1 MTFNKTIA
9 RLLPPTWMLA
19 VLACFTAC
27 SGSDEAVTE
36 TPVTPNNNSKNV
48 AVTFNT
54 YVQSGNTQTRA
65 TYPSEAASGSIDINR
80 LKALGFGVFAQHT
93 SNTAWTSYD
102 QATPFNFMWNQQVTW
117 DGTSA
122 WTYSPVKYWPND
134 NNPADNQSPAATG
147 SQDRSYLSF
156 FAYAPYAP
164 VATPASGFD
173 VKDVDENSDGKPD
186 HDGIV
191 AVSLNNANANASYL
205 YYRTSLEKP
214 FGIDKSVDLLWTNQ
228 RDLYKMKESGEGN
241 VDGRVSLNFKH
252 ALTKLDI
259 NVRAMVD
266 NTASASSPAYSTE
279 VDGNTRIYIDNVS
292 ITTPTY
298 YPEGKLKITSD
309 NDTPVWDYSDISTS
323 KTLFRFG
330 SDIDLSLAN
339 VNNSKDLDNVKYSLR
354 YAAPNI
360 PTNASIDDSDGDGID
375 DNTGLTLVETARE
388 TFNEEMEA
396 GVIKTEQ
403 QLAANYST
411 FMFCPSTAESAISV
425 TAVYHVVTF
434 DPNLTLNNPKF
445 YSNVTN
451 NITATLGNTVK
462 FEPNKQYKILLNLGI
477 TSVKFEVSVLDENG
491 EWILLSAV
499 VKEWDLITKEVDVE

>member
-36 TPVTPNNNSKNV
+36 TPVTPSNKNV

-65 TYPSEAASGSIDINR
+65 TYPSETSIGGIDLAR
-80 LKALGFGVFAQHT
+80 LKTMGFGVFAQHT
-93 SNTAWTSYD
+93 SNTKWNSYNQD
-102 QATPFNFMWNQQVTW
+102 TPFNFMWNQQVGW
-117 DGTSA
+117 DAIGNK
-122 WTYSPVKYWPND
+122 WTYEPVKYWPND
-134 NNPADNQSPAATG
+134 NNPADKQSPAATG
-147 SQDRSYLSF
+147 SQEHSYLSF
-156 FAYAPYAP
+156 FAYAPYQA
-164 VATPASGFD
+164 VAMPSTGVNNTAAA
-173 VKDVDENSDGKPD
+173 N
-186 HDGIV
+186 DGII
-191 AVSLNNANANASYL
+191 AVSANNANISNSYIH
-205 YYRTSLEKP
+205 YRTSLEKP

-228 RDLYKMKESGEGN
+228 RDLYKMKESGEGY
-241 VDGRVSLNFKH
+241 VDGTVHFAFKH

-292 ITTPTY
+292 ITTPKY
-298 YPEGKLKITSD
+298 YPEGKLKIASD
-309 NDTPVWDYSDISTS
+309 NDTPVWDYTGITTA
-323 KTLFRFG
+323 KTKFRFG
-330 SDIDLSLAN
+330 SDIDLTLAN
-339 VNNSKDLDNVKYSLR
+339 VNNTKDLDNVKYSLR
-354 YAAPNI
+354 YAEPNVPVDATI
-360 PTNASIDDSDGDGID
+360 TDSDLDGID

-411 FMFCPSTAESAISV
+411 FMFCPSTETGAISV

-451 NITATLGNTVK
+451 NITATLGNDAFK

-499 VKEWDLITKEVDVE
+499 VKEWDLITKEVDVK

>member
-1 MTFNKTIA
+1 MTINKTIA
-9 RLLPPTWMLA
+9 RRLFPLTCLLALL
-19 VLACFTAC
+19 VCLTAC
-27 SGSDEAVTE
+27 SGGDDINE
-36 TPVTPNNNSKNV
+36 TPITPTTPETLK
-48 AVTFNT
+48 AIAFDT

-65 TYPSEAASGSIDINR
+65 TYPSETSIGGIDLAR
-80 LKALGFGVFAQHT
+80 LKTMDFGVFTQHT
-93 SNTAWTSYD
+93 SNTAWGSYTDKASTS
-102 QATPFNFMWNQQVTW
+102 FNFMWNQQVAW
-117 DGTSA
+117 NTSLSTPA

-147 SQDRSYLSF
+147 SQDHSYLSF
-156 FAYAPYAP
+156 FAYAPYQQ
-164 VATPASGFD
+164 ATNLPATGH
-173 VKDVDENSDGKPD
+173 SDATA
-186 HDGIV
+186 DGIV
-191 AVSLNNANANASYL
+191 EMTANNTNVDGSYL

-214 FGIDKSVDLLWTNQ
+214 FGVDESVDLLWATAQ
-228 RDLYKMKESGEGN
+228 DLYKMKSSGEGY

-266 NTASASSPAYSTE
+266 NTANGSSPAYSTE

-298 YPEGKLKITSD
+298 YPEGKLKIASD
-309 NDTPVWDYSDISTS
+309 NDTPVWDYSDITTA
-323 KTLFRFG
+323 KTKFRFG
-330 SDIDLSLAN
+330 SDIDLTLAN
-339 VNNSKDLDNVKYSLR
+339 VNNTKDLDNVKYSLR

-360 PTNASIDDSDGDGID
+360 PTNATITDIDNNGID

-396 GVIKTEQ
+396 GVIKAEQ
-403 QLAANYST
+403 QLSANYST
-411 FMFCPSTAESAISV
+411 FMFCPSTATSAISV

-451 NITATLGNTVK
+451 NITAELGNTDFK

>member
-1 MTFNKTIA
+1 
-9 RLLPPTWMLA
+9 MLA

-36 TPVTPNNNSKNV
+36 TPVTPSNNSKNV

-80 LKALGFGVFAQHT
+80 LKSTGFGVFTQHT
-93 SNTAWTSYD
+93 SNTVWASYTD
-102 QATPFNFMWNQQVTW
+102 KSTTPFNFMWNQQVTW

-134 NNPADNQSPAATG
+134 NNPADNAGATG
-147 SQDRSYLSF
+147 SQDHSYLSF
-156 FAYAPYAP
+156 FAYAPYQA
-164 VATPASGFD
+164 VAMPSTGVNNTAAA
-173 VKDVDENSDGKPD
+173 N
-186 HDGIV
+186 DGII
-191 AVSLNNANANASYL
+191 AVSANNANISNSYIH
-205 YYRTSLEKP
+205 YRTSLEKP

-228 RDLYKMKESGEGN
+228 RDLYKMKDSGEGY
-241 VDGRVSLNFKH
+241 VDGTVHFAFKH

-499 VKEWDLITKEVDVE
+499 VKEWDLITKEVDVK

>member
-1 MTFNKTIA
+1 MMFNKTIA
-9 RLLPPTWMLA
+9 RQLLPLTCMLA
-19 VLACFTAC
+19 VLVCYTAC
-27 SGSDEAVTE
+27 SGDEAVTE
-36 TPVTPNNNSKNV
+36 TPVTPNSKNV

-80 LKALGFGVFAQHT
+80 LKSTGFGVFTQHT
-93 SNTAWTSYD
+93 SNTVWANYTDKST
-102 QATPFNFMWNQQVTW
+102 TPFNFMWNQQVTW

-134 NNPADNQSPAATG
+134 NNPADKAGATG
-147 SQDRSYLSF
+147 SQDHSYLSF
-156 FAYAPYAP
+156 FAYAPYQA
-164 VATPASGFD
+164 VAMPSTGVNNTAAA
-173 VKDVDENSDGKPD
+173 N
-186 HDGIV
+186 DGII
-191 AVSLNNANANASYL
+191 AVSANNANISNSYIH
-205 YYRTSLEKP
+205 YRTSLEKP

-228 RDLYKMKESGEGN
+228 RDLYKMKDSGEGY
-241 VDGRVSLNFKH
+241 VDGTVHFAFKH

-339 VNNSKDLDNVKYSLR
+339 VNNTKDLDNVKYSLR

-360 PTNASIDDSDGDGID
+360 PTNATITDSDGDGID

-434 DPNLTLNNPKF
+434 DPT
-445 YSNVTN
+445 
-451 NITATLGNTVK
+451 
-462 FEPNKQYKILLNLGI
+462 
-477 TSVKFEVSVLDENG
+477 
-491 EWILLSAV
+491 
-499 VKEWDLITKEVDVE
+499 

>member
-1 MTFNKTIA
+1 M
-9 RLLPPTWMLA
+9 LL
-19 VLACFTAC
+19 TAC

-54 YVQSGNTQTRA
+54 YLQSGMTETRA
-65 TYPSEAASGSIDINR
+65 TYPTISSMGEIDINR
-80 LKALGFGVFAQHT
+80 LKTMGFGVFAQHT

-134 NNPADNQSPAATG
+134 NDPADNAGATG
-147 SQDRSYLSF
+147 SQDHSYLSF

-205 YYRTSLEKP
+205 YYRTSNETP
-214 FGIDKSVDLLWTNQ
+214 FSPETSVDLLWATAQ
-228 RDLYKMKESGEGN
+228 DLYKMKSSGEGY

-266 NTASASSPAYSTE
+266 NTANGSSPAYSTD

-499 VKEWDLITKEVDVE
+499 VKDWDLVTKEVDVVE

>member
-1 MTFNKTIA
+1 MTINKTIA
-9 RLLPPTWMLA
+9 RRLFPLTFLLALL
-19 VLACFTAC
+19 VCLTAC
-27 SGSDEAVTE
+27 SGGDDINE
-36 TPVTPNNNSKNV
+36 TPITPTTPETLK
-48 AVTFNT
+48 AIAFDT

-65 TYPSEAASGSIDINR
+65 TYPSETSIGGIDLAR
-80 LKALGFGVFAQHT
+80 LKTMGFGVFTQHT
-93 SNTAWTSYD
+93 SNTAWDSYSD
-102 QATPFNFMWNQQVTW
+102 KSTTPFNFMWNQQVTW

-134 NNPADNQSPAATG
+134 NNPADKAGATG
-147 SQDRSYLSF
+147 SQDHSYLSF
-156 FAYAPYAP
+156 FAYAPYQA
-164 VATPASGFD
+164 VAMPSTGVNNTAAA
-173 VKDVDENSDGKPD
+173 N
-186 HDGIV
+186 DGII
-191 AVSLNNANANASYL
+191 AVSANNANISNSYIH
-205 YYRTSLEKP
+205 YRTSLEKP

-228 RDLYKMKESGEGN
+228 RDLYKMKESGEGY
-241 VDGRVSLNFKH
+241 VDGTVHFAFKH

-292 ITTPTY
+292 ITTPKY

-330 SDIDLSLAN
+330 NDIDLSLAN
-339 VNNSKDLDNVKYSLR
+339 VNNTKDLDNVKYSLR
-354 YAAPNI
+354 YAAPNVPVDATI
-360 PTNASIDDSDGDGID
+360 TDSDLDGID

-411 FMFCPSTAESAISV
+411 FMFCPSTATGAISV

-451 NITATLGNTVK
+451 NITAELGNTDFK

>member
-1 MTFNKTIA
+1 MVVM
-9 RLLPPTWMLA
+9 LL
-19 VLACFTAC
+19 TAC

-36 TPVTPNNNSKNV
+36 TPVTPNNSKNV

-65 TYPSEAASGSIDINR
+65 TYPSEAAIGSIDLNH
-80 LKALGFGVFAQHT
+80 LKSTGFGVFSQHT
-93 SNTAWTSYD
+93 SNTEWASYTD
-102 QATPFNFMWNQQVTW
+102 KSTTPFNFMWNQQVTW

-134 NNPADNQSPAATG
+134 NKPADKAGATG
-147 SQDRSYLSF
+147 SQDHSYLSF
-156 FAYAPYAP
+156 FAYAPYALTTNLP
-164 VATPASGFD
+164 ATGHNDATA
-173 VKDVDENSDGKPD
+173 
-186 HDGIV
+186 DGIV
-191 AVSLNNANANASYL
+191 ELSVNSTEANASYL
-205 YYRTSLEKP
+205 YYRTSLEEP
-214 FGIDKSVDLLWTNQ
+214 FGIDKSVDLLWATAQ
-228 RDLYKMKESGEGN
+228 DLYKMKLSGEGY

-266 NTASASSPAYSTE
+266 NTANGSSPVYSTE

-309 NDTPVWDYSDISTS
+309 NDTPVWAFDGITS
-323 KTLFRFG
+323 AKTKFRFG

-339 VNNSKDLDNVKYSLR
+339 VNNTKDLDNVKYSLR

-360 PTNASIDDSDGDGID
+360 PTNASIDDSDRDGID

-388 TFNEEMEA
+388 TFNKEMEA

-451 NITATLGNTVK
+451 NITATLGNTDFK

-477 TSVKFEVSVLDENG
+477 TSVKFDVYVLDENG

>member
-36 TPVTPNNNSKNV
+36 TPVTPSNNSKNV

-65 TYPSEAASGSIDINR
+65 TYPSETSIGGIDLAR

-134 NNPADNQSPAATG
+134 NNPADNAGATG
-147 SQDRSYLSF
+147 SQARSYLSF
-156 FAYAPYAP
+156 FAYAPYQA
-164 VATPASGFD
+164 VAMPSTGVNNTAAA
-173 VKDVDENSDGKPD
+173 N
-186 HDGIV
+186 DGII
-191 AVSLNNANANASYL
+191 AVSANNANISNSYIH
-205 YYRTSLEKP
+205 YRTSLEKP

-228 RDLYKMKESGEGN
+228 RDLYKMKESGEGY
-241 VDGRVSLNFKH
+241 VDGTVHFAFKH

-298 YPEGKLKITSD
+298 YPEGKLKIASD
-309 NDTPVWDYSDISTS
+309 NDTPVWDYTGITTA
-323 KTLFRFG
+323 KTKFRFG

-354 YAAPNI
+354 YAAPNVPVDATI
-360 PTNASIDDSDGDGID
+360 TDSDLDGID

-411 FMFCPSTAESAISV
+411 FMFCPSTETGAISV

-451 NITATLGNTVK
+451 NITATLGNDAFK

-499 VKEWDLITKEVDVE
+499 VKEWDLITKEVDVK

>member
-9 RLLPPTWMLA
+9 RLLPLTWMLA
-19 VLACFTAC
+19 VLVSFTAC
-27 SGSDEAVTE
+27 NGSDEAVTE
-36 TPVTPNNNSKNV
+36 TPVTPSNKNV

-93 SNTAWTSYD
+93 SNTEWTSYS
-102 QATPFNFMWNQQVTW
+102 QGTPFNFMWNQQVTW

-134 NNPADNQSPAATG
+134 NNPADNAGATG
-147 SQDRSYLSF
+147 SQYYSYLSF

-292 ITTPTY
+292 IT
-298 YPEGKLKITSD
+298 
-309 NDTPVWDYSDISTS
+309 
-323 KTLFRFG
+323 
-330 SDIDLSLAN
+330 
-339 VNNSKDLDNVKYSLR
+339 
-354 YAAPNI
+354 
-360 PTNASIDDSDGDGID
+360 
-375 DNTGLTLVETARE
+375 
-388 TFNEEMEA
+388 
-396 GVIKTEQ
+396 
-403 QLAANYST
+403 
-411 FMFCPSTAESAISV
+411 
-425 TAVYHVVTF
+425 
-434 DPNLTLNNPKF
+434 
-445 YSNVTN
+445 
-451 NITATLGNTVK
+451 
-462 FEPNKQYKILLNLGI
+462 
-477 TSVKFEVSVLDENG
+477 
-491 EWILLSAV
+491 
-499 VKEWDLITKEVDVE
+499 

>member
-9 RLLPPTWMLA
+9 RLLPLTWMLA

-36 TPVTPNNNSKNV
+36 TPVTPSNKNV

-93 SNTAWTSYD
+93 SNTEWTSYS
-102 QATPFNFMWNQQVTW
+102 QGTPFNFMWNQQVTW

-147 SQDRSYLSF
+147 SQEHSYLSF
-156 FAYAPYAP
+156 FAYAPYQA
-164 VATPASGFD
+164 VAMPSTGVNNTAAA
-173 VKDVDENSDGKPD
+173 N
-186 HDGIV
+186 DGII
-191 AVSLNNANANASYL
+191 AVSANNANISNSYIH
-205 YYRTSLEKP
+205 YRTSLEKP

-228 RDLYKMKESGEGN
+228 RDLYKMKDSGEGY

-266 NTASASSPAYSTE
+266 NTASASSPAYSTD

-477 TSVKFEVSVLDENG
+477 TSVKFEVYVLDESG
-491 EWILLSAV
+491 EYILLSAV
-499 VKEWDLITKEVDVE
+499 VKEWDLITKEVDVK

>member
-36 TPVTPNNNSKNV
+36 TPVTPSNNSKNV

-80 LKALGFGVFAQHT
+80 LKSTGFGVFTQHT
-93 SNTAWTSYD
+93 SNTEWASYTD
-102 QATPFNFMWNQQVTW
+102 KSTTPFNFMWNQQVTW

-134 NNPADNQSPAATG
+134 NNPADNAGATG
-147 SQDRSYLSF
+147 SQEHSYLSF

-499 VKEWDLITKEVDVE
+499 VKEWDLITKEVDVK

>member
-1 MTFNKTIA
+1 M
-9 RLLPPTWMLA
+9 LL
-19 VLACFTAC
+19 TAC

-65 TYPSEAASGSIDINR
+65 TYPSETSIGGIDINR
-80 LKALGFGVFAQHT
+80 LKTMGFGVFTQHT
-93 SNTAWTSYD
+93 SNTAWDSYSD
-102 QATPFNFMWNQQVTW
+102 KSTTPFNFMWNQQVAW

-134 NNPADNQSPAATG
+134 NNPADKQSPAATG
-147 SQDRSYLSF
+147 SQEHSYLSF
-156 FAYAPYAP
+156 FAYAPYQQ
-164 VATPASGFD
+164 ATNLPATGH
-173 VKDVDENSDGKPD
+173 SDATA
-186 HDGIV
+186 DGIV
-191 AVSLNNANANASYL
+191 EMTANNTNVDGSYL

-214 FGIDKSVDLLWTNQ
+214 FGMDKSVDLLWTNQ
-228 RDLYKMKESGEGN
+228 RDLYKMKDSREGY

-266 NTASASSPAYSTE
+266 STANGSSPAYSTE

-298 YPEGKLKITSD
+298 YPEGKLKIASD
-309 NDTPVWDYSDISTS
+309 NDTPVWDYTGITTA

-339 VNNSKDLDNVKYSLR
+339 VNNTKDLDNVKYSLR
-354 YAAPNI
+354 YAAPNVPVDATI
-360 PTNASIDDSDGDGID
+360 TDSDLDGID

-411 FMFCPSTAESAISV
+411 FMFCPSTETGAISV

-451 NITATLGNTVK
+451 NITATLGNDAFK

-499 VKEWDLITKEVDVE
+499 VKEWDLITKEVDVK

>member
-1 MTFNKTIA
+1 MTINKTIA
-9 RLLPPTWMLA
+9 RRLFPLTFLLALL
-19 VLACFTAC
+19 VCLTAC
-27 SGSDEAVTE
+27 SGGDDINE
-36 TPVTPNNNSKNV
+36 TPITPTTPETLK
-48 AVTFNT
+48 AIAFDT

-65 TYPSEAASGSIDINR
+65 TYPSETSIGGIDLAR
-80 LKALGFGVFAQHT
+80 LKTMGFGVFTQHT
-93 SNTAWTSYD
+93 SNTAWDSYSD
-102 QATPFNFMWNQQVTW
+102 KSTTPFNFMWNQQVAW
-117 DGTSA
+117 DALLSTPA

-134 NNPADNQSPAATG
+134 NNPADNAGATG
-147 SQDRSYLSF
+147 SQAHSYLSF
-156 FAYAPYAP
+156 FAYAPYQQ
-164 VATPASGFD
+164 ATNLPATGH
-173 VKDVDENSDGKPD
+173 SDATA
-186 HDGIV
+186 DGIV
-191 AVSLNNANANASYL
+191 EMTANNTNVDGSYL

-214 FGIDKSVDLLWTNQ
+214 FGVDESVDLLWATK
-228 RDLYKMKESGEGN
+228 RDCYKYDSDN
-241 VDGRVSLNFKH
+241 ANDDGRITDRVSLNFKH

-292 ITTPTY
+292 ITTPKY

-330 SDIDLSLAN
+330 SDIDLTLAN
-339 VNNSKDLDNVKYSLR
+339 VNNTKDLDNVKYSLR
-354 YAAPNI
+354 YAAPNVPVDATI
-360 PTNASIDDSDGDGID
+360 TDSDLDGID

-411 FMFCPSTAESAISV
+411 FMFCPSTETGAISV

-451 NITATLGNTVK
+451 NITATLGNDAFK

>member
-1 MTFNKTIA
+1 MEHLRIIYLA
-9 RLLPPTWMLA
+9 IVVMLL
-19 VLACFTAC
+19 TAC
-27 SGSDEAVTE
+27 SSSDEAITE
-36 TPVTPNNNSKNV
+36 TPITPNNNSKNV

-80 LKALGFGVFAQHT
+80 LKSTGFGVFAQHT
-93 SNTAWTSYD
+93 SNTAWGSYG
-102 QATPFNFMWNQQVTW
+102 QGTPFNFMWNQQVTW

-134 NNPADNQSPAATG
+134 NNPADNAGATG
-147 SQDRSYLSF
+147 SQTYSYLSF
-156 FAYAPYAP
+156 FAYAPYAL
-164 VATPASGFD
+164 ATSLPATGHND
-173 VKDVDENSDGKPD
+173 ATA
-186 HDGIV
+186 DGIV
-191 AVSLNNANANASYL
+191 ELSVNSTYADASYL

-214 FGIDKSVDLLWTNQ
+214 FGIDKSVDLLWATEK
-228 RDLYKMKESGEGN
+228 DLYKTKSTGEDYVNGKVN
-241 VDGRVSLNFKH
+241 LAFKH
-252 ALTKLDI
+252 ALSKVGI
-259 NVRAMVD
+259 YAKAMID
-266 NTASASSPAYSTE
+266 RTQDHTSPAYST
-279 VDGNTRIYIDNVS
+279 DLDPNTRIYIDNVS

-375 DNTGLTLVETARE
+375 DNTGLTLVETARK

-411 FMFCPSTAESAISV
+411 FIFCPSTAESAISV

-451 NITATLGNTVK
+451 NITATLGNTDFK

-477 TSVKFEVSVLDENG
+477 TSVKFEVYVLDESG
-491 EWILLSAV
+491 EYILLSAV
-499 VKEWDLITKEVDVE
+499 VKEWDIVTKEVDVE

>member
-1 MTFNKTIA
+1 M
-9 RLLPPTWMLA
+9 LL
-19 VLACFTAC
+19 TAC

-48 AVTFNT
+48 AVAFNT
-54 YVQSGNTQTRA
+54 YLQSDMAETRA
-65 TYPSEAASGSIDINR
+65 TYPSEPFAGELTADR
-80 LKALGFGVFAQHT
+80 LKTVGFGVFSQHT
-93 SNTAWTSYD
+93 SNTVWGSYD
-102 QATPFNFMWNQQVTW
+102 QGTPFNFMWNQQVTW

-147 SQDRSYLSF
+147 SQDHSYLSF
-156 FAYAPYAP
+156 FAYAPYQA
-164 VATPASGFD
+164 VAMPSTGVNNTAAA
-173 VKDVDENSDGKPD
+173 N
-186 HDGIV
+186 DGII
-191 AVSLNNANANASYL
+191 AVSANNANISNSYIH
-205 YYRTSLEKP
+205 YRTSLEKP

-228 RDLYKMKESGEGN
+228 RDLYKMKDSGEGY
-241 VDGRVSLNFKH
+241 VDGTVHFAFKH

-266 NTASASSPAYSTE
+266 STASASSPAYSTE

-292 ITTPTY
+292 ITTPKY
-298 YPEGKLKITSD
+298 YPEGKLKVASN

-339 VNNSKDLDNVKYSLR
+339 VNNTKDLDNVKYSLR

-360 PTNASIDDSDGDGID
+360 PINASIDDSDGDGID
-375 DNTGLTLVETARE
+375 DNTGLTLVETARAA
-388 TFNEEMEA
+388 FDEMET

-403 QLAANYST
+403 QLAANYSS
-411 FMFCPSTAESAISV
+411 FMFCPSTETGAISV

-451 NITATLGNTVK
+451 NITATLGNTDFK

-477 TSVKFEVSVLDENG
+477 TSVKFEVSVLNENG

-499 VKEWDLITKEVDVE
+499 VKEWDLKTIEADVE

>member
-1 MTFNKTIA
+1 MTINKTIA
-9 RLLPPTWMLA
+9 RRLFPLTFLLALL
-19 VLACFTAC
+19 VCLTAC
-27 SGSDEAVTE
+27 SGGDDINE
-36 TPVTPNNNSKNV
+36 TPITPTTPETLK
-48 AVTFNT
+48 AIAFDT

-65 TYPSEAASGSIDINR
+65 TYPSETSIGGIDLAR
-80 LKALGFGVFAQHT
+80 LKTMGFGVFTQHT
-93 SNTAWTSYD
+93 SNTAWASYD
-102 QATPFNFMWNQQVTW
+102 QATPFNFMWNQQVAW
-117 DGTSA
+117 DASLSSPA

-134 NNPADNQSPAATG
+134 NNPADNAGATG
-147 SQDRSYLSF
+147 SQDHSYLSF
-156 FAYAPYAP
+156 FAYAPYQA
-164 VATPASGFD
+164 VAMPSTGVNNTAAA
-173 VKDVDENSDGKPD
+173 N
-186 HDGIV
+186 DGII
-191 AVSLNNANANASYL
+191 AVSANNANISNSYIH
-205 YYRTSLEKP
+205 YRTSLEKP
-214 FGIDKSVDLLWTNQ
+214 FGVDESVDLLWTNQ
-228 RDLYKMKESGEGN
+228 RDLYKMKDSGEGY

-411 FMFCPSTAESAISV
+411 FMFCPSTETGAISV

-451 NITATLGNTVK
+451 NITATLGNDTFK